1 MAADKEYI
9 LKTGS
14 PEGGAEAVRRLL
26 AQSYWAAE
34 RPLESIARSIENSRC
49 YCVYCAGELVGFAR
63 VISDYATTFYVCD
76 VIVDAAHRSRA
87 IGKMLLGAITG
98 DPDYDGLLGVLL
110 TRDAHGLYE
119 QFGFVRDE
127 KCAMRRPRGK
137 G

>member
-34 RPLESIARSIENSRC
+34 RPLKSIERSIVNSRC

-63 VISDYATTFYVCD
+63 VISDLATTFYVCD
-76 VIVDAAHRSRA
+76 VIVDGAHRSRGV
-87 IGKMLLGAITG
+87 GKLLLGAIT
-98 DPDYDGLLGVLL
+98 DEADYKGLLGVLL

-119 QFGFVRDE
+119 QYGFERDE
-127 KCAMRRPRGK
+127 KCAMRRPRNN
-137 G
+137 